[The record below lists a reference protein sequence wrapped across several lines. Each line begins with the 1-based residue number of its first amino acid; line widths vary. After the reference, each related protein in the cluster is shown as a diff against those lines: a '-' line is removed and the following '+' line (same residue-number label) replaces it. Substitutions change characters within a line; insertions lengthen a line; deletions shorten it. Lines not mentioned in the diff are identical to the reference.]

1 MTGFRLVAPQVAEV
15 TVHADAI
22 RIGSLFGADPACV
35 AALCQSLSRGG
46 IPAAPSPDVARDLW
60 SKMLYN
66 CTLNPLGALLEVPYG
81 VLGEREVTRR
91 VIEAVVQEV
100 FAVMAAARFASRWA
114 TPQAFLRAL
123 HEELLPPTARHESSM
138 LQDLRAGRPTE
149 VEFLSG
155 AVARLGTEHGVAT
168 PVCAA
173 LRDLV
178 CAAGLRARRPPA
190 ADAR

>member
-1 MTGFRLVAPQVAEV
+1 
-15 TVHADAI
+15 
-22 RIGSLFGADPACV
+22 
-35 AALCQSLSRGG
+35 
-46 IPAAPSPDVARDLW
+46 
-60 SKMLYN
+60 
-66 CTLNPLGALLEVPYG
+66 
-81 VLGEREVTRR
+81 
-91 VIEAVVQEV
+91 
-100 FAVMAAARFASRWA
+100 
-114 TPQAFLRAL
+114 
-123 HEELLPPTARHESSM
+123 M